1 MGSTAARAY
10 LSIGALAIVSH
21 FALAGDIVLYDSL
34 GLASAGLIFFAVAAH
49 RPRTWRAWTTI
60 GVSQLLMS
68 LGDFIYYNITTR
80 YPGPSDALYL
90 SSISLLILGVLLLSR
105 ESLGRNSAANLDA
118 LLVMFGLGIAAWVL
132 IFTGPTDGTLLGR
145 LVTVAYPAA
154 DLLLLGTLVRLL
166 FVQGRRTSSYWL
178 LVAAV
183 VPLLVSD
190 GAWVLPSLEG
200 TYVATWP
207 DAGWLASY
215 VLLAAAALHPSM
227 ERLVHPAPTGDLM
240 SLRRGLTVGGSLVV
254 APLSVAIAELE
265 GHHVNIVAVAL
276 AGSVL
281 LGLVV
286 LRFAAIVRELDG
298 MRIRA
303 QDSERKF
310 RMMFERAPVG
320 ISIGRDGVMSETNP
334 ALQRMLGY
342 EATELARMHYT
353 DVTHPDDR
361 SMRAQF
367 ELDAGARDS
376 FTGRKQYVRKDGTS
390 VDTRV
395 HVVLEIEDGLGMS
408 LIEDVSEQLAL
419 EEQLRQAQKMEA
431 VGKLAG
437 GVAHDFN
444 NLMMAVIGY
453 SDLLLLRD
461 DPGGREKLEAIR
473 DSAVRASELTRQ
485 LLAFS
490 GRQTLQLHEL
500 DLAAAVHALKP
511 LLEELVGD
519 ENELH
524 LELGAAPAIV
534 SVDPVQL
541 ERVILNLAMNAR
553 DALTGPGTVRIEVDV
568 EGDTATLAV
577 SDDGAGMDDETRA
590 RVFEPFFSTKGLSES
605 SGLGLATVHGIVGQ
619 SGGTIDVASEP
630 GAGSV
635 FTVRLPL
642 AAVVATLVD

>member
-1 MGSTAARAY
+1 MGSTAARTY
-10 LSIGALAIVSH
+10 LALGVLAIVGH
-21 FALAGDIVLYDSL
+21 FALSGDIVLYDSL

-60 GVSQLLMS
+60 GLSQLLMT
-68 LGDFIYYNITTR
+68 LGDFVYYNITTR
-80 YPGPSDALYL
+80 YPGPSDVLYL
-90 SSISLLILGVLLLSR
+90 SSLSLLILGVLLLSR

-118 LLVMFGLGIAAWVL
+118 LLVVFGLGIAAWVL
-132 IFTGPTDGTLLGR
+132 IFTGPTDGTPLAR

-200 TYVATWP
+200 TYAATWP

-227 ERLVHPAPTGDLM
+227 ERLVAPEPTGDLM
-240 SLRRGLTVGGSLVV
+240 SLRRGLTVGSSLVI
-254 APLSVAIAELE
+254 APLSVAAAELE
-265 GHHVNIVAVAL
+265 GHHVNVVPVAI

-286 LRFAAIVRELDG
+286 LRFAEIIRELDG

-303 QDSERKF
+303 QESERKF

-320 ISIGRDGVMSETNP
+320 ISIGRDGIMSETNP

-342 EATELARMHYT
+342 DGAELARMHYI
-353 DVTHPDDR
+353 DATHPDDR
-361 SMRAQF
+361 VLREQF
-367 ELDAGARDS
+367 ELDKGTRDS
-376 FTGRKQYVRKDGTS
+376 FIGTKRYVRKDGTN

-500 DLAAAVHALKP
+500 DLAAAVQALEP
-511 LLEELVGD
+511 LLEEVVGD
-519 ENELH
+519 NELH
-524 LELGAAPAIV
+524 LELAGAPAIV

-553 DALTGPGTVRIEVDV
+553 DALGDPGTVRIEVGV
-568 EGDTATLAV
+568 EGDTATLTVA
-577 SDDGAGMDDETRA
+577 DDGAGMDDETRA
-590 RVFEPFFSTKGLSES
+590 RVFEPFFTTKGLSES

-630 GAGSV
+630 GVGSV

-642 AAVVATLVD
+642 AAAVATLID